1 MEDKNASC
9 PACGELEECNL
20 EIPYALLTQSIKDGC
35 RVCEILHRGIS
46 EFLVGD
52 VEDIES
58 LVLSVDISLLVTIK
72 GKALQDPPM
81 VEFFTLRGQLTL
93 RIW

>member
-1 MEDKNASC
+1 MEDKIAWC

-20 EIPYALLTQSIKDGC
+20 EIPYALLIRSIKDGC
-35 RVCEILHRGIS
+35 KVCAILHRGVS

-58 LVLSVDISLLVTIK
+58 LVLSVDISLLVTVK
-72 GKALQDPPM
+72 GRAMEKTPL
-81 VEFFTLRGQLTL
+81 VEFYTLPGWLTL
-93 RIW
+93 RIL